1 MALDVSTE
9 KEAVDLVSGLRENVG
24 VFKIGLE
31 LLNSVGID
39 VVPKVS
45 RLGVSIFLDVK
56 FMDIPN
62 TVAGASRAVT
72 RLGVRMFNVHTMG
85 GVEMMRASA
94 ESSREEARKLGIT
107 PPAVLGVTVLTSIDR
122 SSLNEELRVPGGVE
136 EHAVHLA
143 AAAAEAGLDGVIASP
158 HEVESIASRVSQKLL
173 LVTPG
178 VRPAWAA
185 ATQDQKRVMT
195 PGEAI
200 RRGSSHV
207 VIGRPITRPPAEIGS
222 PAEAAKL
229 VVEEISAALR
239 ERGADH
245 AD

>member
-9 KEAVDLVSGLRENVG
+9 KEAVELISGLREHVG

-39 VVPKVS
+39 LVPNISK
-45 RLGVSIFLDVK
+45 LGVSIFLDVK

-107 PPAVLGVTVLTSIDR
+107 PPAVLGVTVLTSIDQT
-122 SSLNEELRVPGGVE
+122 SLNNELGIPGGVE
-136 EHAVHLA
+136 EYAVHLA
-143 AAAAEAGLDGVIASP
+143 AAAARAGLDGVIASP
-158 HEVESIASRVSQKLL
+158 HEVESIATKVSQKKL

-239 ERGADH
+239 EREADH